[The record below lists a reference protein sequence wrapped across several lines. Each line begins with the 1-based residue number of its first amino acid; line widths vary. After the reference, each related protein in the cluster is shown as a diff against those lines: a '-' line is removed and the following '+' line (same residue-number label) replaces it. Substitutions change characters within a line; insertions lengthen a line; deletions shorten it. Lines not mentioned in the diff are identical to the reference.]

1 MDENFIKNKI
11 KIALAN
17 KEFPDYFNEKDR
29 RLMLDVYMEN
39 RKDKESVPK
48 DPTFWTT
55 FLFQGTS
62 PQDLHC
68 THKFLGKQED
78 DSVKKIIKTLDN
90 YFAKNPFKTFTCD
103 FGVEEFFGENNDI
116 RVLTPNKKINDKNLL
131 LDLRDKL
138 EVFKEDSYPSYLPHV
153 TTEFVK
159 KVSLPITGYA
169 LLFGNTILRKY
180 E

>member
-17 KEFPDYFNEKDR
+17 KEFPDYFNDKERK
-29 RLMLDVYMEN
+29 LMIDIYMEN
-39 RKDKESVPK
+39 RKDRESVPK

-68 THKFLGKQED
+68 THKFLGKQD
-78 DSVKKIIKTLDN
+78 DSYVKKIIKTLDN
-90 YFAKNPFKTFTCD
+90 YFAKNPFKSFASD
-103 FGVEEFFGENNDI
+103 FGVEEYFGENNDI

-131 LDLRDKL
+131 IDLRDKL
-138 EVFKEDSYPSYLPHV
+138 SVFKEDSYPNYLPHV
-153 TTEFVK
+153 TTEFIK

-169 LLFGNTILRKY
+169 LLFGNTVLRKY

>member
-1 MDENFIKNKI
+1 MNNDYYKNKV
-11 KIALAN
+11 KIILAN

-29 RLMLDVYMEN
+29 KLMIEVYFEN
-39 RKDKESVPK
+39 KKNKESVPEE
-48 DPTFWTT
+48 PTFWTT

-68 THKFLGKQED
+68 THKFLGKQND
-78 DSVKKIIKTLDN
+78 ASVKKIINILDN
-90 YFAKNPFKTFTCD
+90 YFSKNTFNSFSTD
-103 FGVEEFFGENNDI
+103 FGVEEYFGPNNDI
-116 RVLTPNKKINDKNLL
+116 RVLTPNKKINEKNLL
-131 LDLRDKL
+131 IDLRDKL
-138 EVFKEDSYPSYLPHV
+138 SKFREDTYTEYRPHV

-159 KVSLPITGYA
+159 KVSIPITGYA